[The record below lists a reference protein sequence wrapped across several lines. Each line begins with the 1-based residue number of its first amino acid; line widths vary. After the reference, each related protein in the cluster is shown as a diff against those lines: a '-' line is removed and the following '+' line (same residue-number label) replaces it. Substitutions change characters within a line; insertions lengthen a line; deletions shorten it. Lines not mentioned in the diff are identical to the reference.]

1 MSKPPVYQNIGTSTK
16 AILEILG
23 KYRIPD
29 LDIDN
34 LIKIITNDIKTFT
47 YIDIDDDIKR
57 EGEGKGY
64 ITDIMKSLVSTS
76 KEPLTYRRFEDMLK
90 YIKEIF
96 EERYIVSETTS
107 DEFHID
113 YDLLMKDVENDSFW
127 NDNRINCY
135 TWRDMAGL
143 FLSP

>member
-1 MSKPPVYQNIGTSTK
+1 MSKPPVYQNISTSTK

-23 KYRIPD
+23 KYRIPN

-57 EGEGKGY
+57 EYDGKDC

-113 YDLLMKDVENDSFW
+113 YDLLMKDVENDSF
-127 NDNRINCY
+127 
-135 TWRDMAGL
+135 
-143 FLSP
+143 